1 MRATVL
7 GTLSMYKICS
17 EQGKLFN
24 NALVKVEVSLNEQI
38 SDGNAFFKP
47 FKVHPRFVQFGFSP
61 EREEENK
68 TDKMNITRFFH
79 ILWLHN

>member
-1 MRATVL
+1 
-7 GTLSMYKICS
+7 MYKICS

-68 TDKMNITRFFH
+68 TDKKYFH
-79 ILWLHN
+79 EYNKILSHSLAA